1 MTVEAEYQVAKLGT
15 GDFGKRRSLQETIK
29 FLRTKIPAPNT
40 IHLREVGNDQGPAR
54 TRLDAFQRAERK
66 LADAEPG
73 YKLSLLVNTG
83 PHSWTIRV
91 LREQNP
97 VADTPG
103 TDPIDQIVGWV
114 FGEYG
119 EQYKV
124 YDLGICANKPGQ
136 HYRCNAWDGGVGKP
150 QSADDIHAGIL
161 DVANGL
167 RIKMLQDLQGEPTGL
182 PILGIIV
189 MEQVCSRDQPY
200 WTRYY
205 GTPHVS
211 HWHVSGSPSQYS
223 GWI

>member
-1 MTVEAEYQVAKLGT
+1 MAEVEYQTAKKGT
-15 GDFGKRRSLQETIK
+15 GDFGQRRTLPETLK
-29 FLRTKIPAPNT
+29 FLRTKISAPNF
-40 IHLREVGNDQGPAR
+40 IHLQEAGNDQGPR
-54 TRLDAFQRAERK
+54 LTRLEAFRRAERK
-66 LADAEPG
+66 LERAEPG
-73 YKLSLLVNTG
+73 YKLSMLVETG
-83 PHSWTIRV
+83 PHSWTIRA

-114 FGEYG
+114 WQEYAELYG
-119 EQYKV
+119 V
-124 YDLGICANKPGQ
+124 YDLGICASKPGQ

-150 QSADDIHAGIL
+150 QSADAIHSGIL

-167 RIKMLQDLQGEPTGL
+167 RARMLLDLQGEPGGL

-211 HWHVSGSPSQYS
+211 HWHVSGYPSQYS